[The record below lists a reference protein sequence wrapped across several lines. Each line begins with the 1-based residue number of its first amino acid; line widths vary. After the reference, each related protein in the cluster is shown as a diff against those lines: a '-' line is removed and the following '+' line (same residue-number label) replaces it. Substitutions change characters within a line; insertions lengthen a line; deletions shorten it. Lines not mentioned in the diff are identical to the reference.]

1 MNKYEKEEISRLPS
15 QYRPLGAWGYF
26 GYSILFN
33 IPVIGFIL
41 LLVFSFSGSNINR
54 RSFARSYFC
63 GFILVLIVLA
73 VVLLVFPGIIATV
86 GGLLSGL
93 TGGK

>member
-63 GFILVLIVLA
+63 GFIIALIIIGILA
-73 VVLLVFPGIIATV
+73 VAFGPAILTYVKGIISQI
-86 GGLLSGL
+86 SG
-93 TGGK
+93 K

>member
-63 GFILVLIVLA
+63 GFIIALIIIG
-73 VVLLVFPGIIATV
+73 VVALVFGPAILTYVKGIISQI
-86 GGLLSGL
+86 SG
-93 TGGK
+93 K